1 MATYFTEGN
10 TYTNSLTNYGLRPY
24 DVQNNTEAAVMP
36 DLTFLCVAVSKTF
49 AVFKRTQPTGSGPT
63 ANPGWLL
70 GQTQRLRVRRDATG
84 LFVQPLG
91 RSNGRIILRP

>member
-1 MATYFTEGN
+1 MATYFIKGN
-10 TYTNSLTNYGLRPY
+10 TYTNSLTSYGLRPY
-24 DVQNNTEAAVMP
+24 DVQNNAEAAVMP

-63 ANPGWLL
+63 ANPGMLL
-70 GQTQRLRVRRDATG
+70 GQTRRLRIRRDATG